1 MIPDELLQEYLCIQ
15 EPISIP
21 KELKKQLSIIASHR
35 ETNKGVLTI
44 LITLLLKKR
53 TDPLQDIR
61 KHQDKM
67 PTGFS
72 ARTFDTKYVTPF
84 LRANNLP
91 YMVSGSG
98 VLTRSLEQSV
108 PFDKNYPGAI
118 HPKEVKNAFLSIIDS
133 VQNEGSDPE
142 PLMIYL
148 LRELV
153 KYRDRDSKILLPKP
167 TNLSIK
173 DVVEKLHLH
182 FNACQKAAQLP
193 QLAIYAVY
201 IILIQEMKRYKECEL
216 CGLQPPQSADR
227 KSKLLGDVQI
237 NKNGNP
243 FEVVEIKHNISLTA
257 EIVDDCYQKLRNTQV
272 DTYYLLSTNEGLSG
286 PESISKKIIEIYKNH
301 GCQMIVNGVLNTLRY
316 YLRLLSNHNFF
327 LKRYVELIEQEE
339 NYSTKMAWNDVCRPT
354 K

>member
-1 MIPDELLQEYLCIQ
+1 MMPDELLQKYLCIQ

-21 KELKKQLSIIASHR
+21 EKLKEWLNVIASHR
-35 ETNKGVLTI
+35 ESNKGVLTI
-44 LITLLLKKR
+44 LITLLLKKK

-61 KHQDKM
+61 NHQDKM
-67 PTGFS
+67 PAGFS

-84 LRANNLP
+84 LRANNFP
-91 YMVSGSG
+91 YMASGSG
-98 VLTRSLEQSV
+98 ALTRSLEQSV
-108 PFDKNYPGAI
+108 PFDRDYPGAI
-118 HPKEVKNAFLSIIDS
+118 SPKEVKNAFLSTIDS
-133 VQNEGSDPE
+133 VQSGRVDPE

-148 LRELV
+148 LGELV

-182 FNACQKAAQLP
+182 FSACQKAAQLP

-201 IILIQEMKRYKECEL
+201 IILIQEVKRYRGCEL
-216 CGLQPPQSADR
+216 CELQPLQSADR
-227 KSKLLGDVQI
+227 KSRLLGDLQI
-237 NKNGNP
+237 NKGGSP

-257 EIVDDCYQKLRNTQV
+257 EIVDDCYQKLRNTQL
-272 DTYYLLSTNEGLSG
+272 DTYYLLSTNESLHD

-301 GCQMIVNGVLNTLRY
+301 GCQLIVNGVLNTLRY

-327 LKRYVELIEQEE
+327 LKHYVELIEREGD
-339 NYSTKMAWNDVCRPT
+339 YSTKMAWNSVCEPT